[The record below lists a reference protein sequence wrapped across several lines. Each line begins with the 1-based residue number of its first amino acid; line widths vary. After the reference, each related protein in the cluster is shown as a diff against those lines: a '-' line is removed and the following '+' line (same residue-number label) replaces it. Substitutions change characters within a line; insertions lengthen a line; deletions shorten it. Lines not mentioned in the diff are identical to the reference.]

1 MAKRIK
7 SQVEKIRDLLVNQP
21 FEEVYSIHFANKQIT
36 KELFDVFFDSFDS
49 NNLKTS
55 EYNSKKIDLLKEWV
69 GLKYN
74 RGLRLNKFP
83 SFVDFYI
90 EQFYRDDGLRYVN
103 YPGNIL
109 VLEKELEQGENFEE
123 YVFNFEF
130 QLVTKDWWSAE
141 DHKIWIDLQR
151 KRMVVKDF
159 EPYILD
165 LENELNETF
174 LNDEE
179 FNFEGNKKIYQEHI
193 DNIKIEIAR
202 IKLFKKDINKVSI
215 LENLINYFEA
225 LEKNDHHYLFVVNQE
240 DDKQVKAE
248 QTLKLNLLHQFGIIE
263 FLNRVWKTN
272 NIPKPLEFLLATLIN
287 EKNTSIQPR
296 LSKQDDPKL
305 RNTTSN
311 NKLENYLKDFD
322 LEPDKIKRP

>member
-7 SQVEKIRDLLVNQP
+7 SQVVKIRDLLVNQP

-49 NNLKTS
+49 NKLKTS

-69 GLKYN
+69 GQKYTL
-74 RGLRLNKFP
+74 GLILNKFP

-90 EQFYRDDGLRYVN
+90 EQFYREDGLRYVN
-103 YPGNIL
+103 YPGNII
-109 VLEKELEQGENFEE
+109 VLEKELEQGEDFEK

-130 QLVTKDWWSAE
+130 QFVNKVWWSAE
-141 DHKIWIDLQR
+141 DHKNWMELQR

-179 FNFEGNKKIYQEHI
+179 FNFEGNK
-193 DNIKIEIAR
+193 
-202 IKLFKKDINKVSI
+202 
-215 LENLINYFEA
+215 
-225 LEKNDHHYLFVVNQE
+225 
-240 DDKQVKAE
+240 
-248 QTLKLNLLHQFGIIE
+248 
-263 FLNRVWKTN
+263 
-272 NIPKPLEFLLATLIN
+272 
-287 EKNTSIQPR
+287 
-296 LSKQDDPKL
+296 
-305 RNTTSN
+305 
-311 NKLENYLKDFD
+311 
-322 LEPDKIKRP
+322 